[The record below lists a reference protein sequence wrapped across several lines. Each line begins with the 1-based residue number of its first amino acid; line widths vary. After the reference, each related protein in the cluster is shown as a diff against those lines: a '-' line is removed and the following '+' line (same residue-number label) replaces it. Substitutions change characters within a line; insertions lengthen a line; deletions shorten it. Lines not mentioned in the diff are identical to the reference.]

1 MICERKIH
9 YGGTDRKRRQSVAFF
24 YEYEYRHKSRHEKQ
38 HLRYGRAEFKRYVV
52 YIDKAHYSADS
63 EHIGKNQLNRYDRYR
78 IHVPAVS
85 ISDKNDCLLFSGAV
99 LLLLL
104 RFKSILRYDF

>member
-1 MICERKIH
+1 MNMNTGIKAV
-9 YGGTDRKRRQSVAFF
+9 T
-24 YEYEYRHKSRHEKQ
+24 
-38 HLRYGRAEFKRYVV
+38 EFKRYGV

-85 ISDKNDCLLFSGAV
+85 IPDKNNRLLFSGAV
-99 LLLLL
+99 LFTVITFQVYSPL
-104 RFKSILRYDF
+104 

>member
-1 MICERKIH
+1 MKEKIH

-24 YEYEYRHKSRHEKQ
+24 YEYEYRHKSRHEKK

-63 EHIGKNQLNRYDRYR
+63 EHIGKNQLDCYDRYR

-85 ISDKNDCLLFSGAV
+85 ISDKNDRLLFSGAV
-99 LLLLL
+99 LFTVITFQIYSPL
-104 RFKSILRYDF
+104 